1 MTSGARATPD
11 RDPARAPRPVV
22 VTGVGV
28 LSPLGDSP
36 EALHRALCR
45 GESALAPVERLPA
58 GELPCR
64 LGAEVAPFDPVA
76 YLGEGNFRPL
86 DRTGLLAVVA
96 SQLALAAAGWDADAR
111 RERQVGLVLGTM
123 YGSAHTI
130 SEFDR
135 RALTAGPNYVKP
147 FDFANSVINAAAGQ
161 AAIWHGL
168 PGVNATLAGGF
179 AAGLHALAYAADL
192 VASGRSEAV
201 VAGGADE
208 LCLESYLGFARA
220 GALCGS
226 NGSGAEP
233 RPVPFDAR
241 RNGLAPAEGAALLV
255 LEGVE
260 SARRRGRPALARVL
274 GYGAAFDPSR
284 GRDGASAAAAVAR
297 AVAGA
302 LEAAGLAPAAVDCW
316 SAGADGGPELDAREA
331 AGVAAALGERA
342 RDLPVAAVKSML
354 GEALGASGAL
364 QAAALVE
371 TLRTGELPGVA
382 GLETTDPDFPLPAV
396 RRESRELAAPRVGLA
411 TALDRH
417 GGAQAL
423 LLAAPEAA
431 G

>member
-1 MTSGARATPD
+1 MTAVRPATGGDGPRA
-11 RDPARAPRPVV
+11 VV

-28 LSPLGDSP
+28 LSPLGDSS
-36 EALHRALCR
+36 EAVHRALCR
-45 GESALAPVERLPA
+45 GESAVAPVDSLPLTEG

-64 LGAEVAPFDPVA
+64 LGAPVPAFDPAA

-86 DRTGLLAVVA
+86 DRTGRLAAVA
-96 SQLALAAAGWDADAR
+96 SQLALAAAGWDAEAR
-111 RERQVGLVLGTM
+111 RERQVGLALGTM

-130 SEFDR
+130 SEFDC

-168 PGVNATLAGGF
+168 PGINATLAGGF
-179 AAGLHALAYAADL
+179 AAGLQALAYAADQ
-192 VASGRSEAV
+192 VASGRSEAI

-208 LCLESYLGFARA
+208 LCFETYLGFARA

-226 NGSGAEP
+226 DGSGGEP

-255 LEGVE
+255 LEAEG
-260 SARRRGRPALARVL
+260 SARRRGRPPLARVL
-274 GYGAAFDPSR
+274 GCGAAFDPSR
-284 GRDGASAAAAVAR
+284 GRDGDSASAAVAR
-297 AVAGA
+297 AVRGA
-302 LEAAGLAPAAVDCW
+302 LEAAGLPPEAVDCW
-316 SAGADGGPELDAREA
+316 SAGADGLVGLDAREA
-331 AGVAAALGERA
+331 AGVAAALGARA
-342 RDLPVAAVKSML
+342 RDLPGTAVKSML

-382 GLETTDPDFPLPAV
+382 GLEGTDPGFPLPAV
-396 RRESRELAAPRVGLA
+396 RRETRTLDAPHVGLA

-417 GGAQAL
+417 GGAQAVL
-423 LLAAPEAA
+423 FGAPEAT